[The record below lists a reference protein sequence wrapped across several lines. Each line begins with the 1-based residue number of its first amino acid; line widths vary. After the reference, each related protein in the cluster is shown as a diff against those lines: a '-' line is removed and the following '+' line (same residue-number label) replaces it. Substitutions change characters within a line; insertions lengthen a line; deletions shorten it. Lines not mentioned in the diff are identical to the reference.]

1 MNLALIGLMFLVL
14 ALALFGGK
22 IYSHLQS
29 GINMT
34 DLFT

>member
-1 MNLALIGLMFLVL
+1 MNLAVIGLMFLVL

-29 GINMT
+29 CGFR
-34 DLFT
+34 LKGKK